1 MRYYNDYL
9 QTDDTLAH
17 YGVLGMKWG
26 VRHDKERANSKR
38 NQMQSELNELRR
50 YEANA
55 RKNPKSLGASKLS
68 TAVRNHQIRSLEKK
82 ISKTSKNK
90 SYRKSF
96 NYKRHMRASEAS
108 ARDAKNLYDNGFKT
122 EAKAVYEVSKNQRA
136 KAEAAQQKYEKRK
149 SKHYVRNALLIGGSV
164 SAAVM
169 TAKLASNKEA
179 RDAIKFA
186 IDAAKDIHINAKNQ
200 AQMMTNFYK
209 NNPEALKKLMDRP
222 GPDMKAFSKAMVDII
237 RS

>member
-9 QTDDTLAH
+9 QTDDTLAR

-26 VRHDKERANSKR
+26 VRHDPERTGLNSTKSQKQKQR
-38 NQMQSELNELRR
+38 QSELNELRG
-50 YEANA
+50 YEQYA
-55 RKNPKSLGASKLS
+55 RKHPKSLAASKLS
-68 TAVRNHQIRSLEKK
+68 TTIRNHQIRSLEKK
-82 ISKTSKNK
+82 
-90 SYRKSF
+90 
-96 NYKRHMRASEAS
+96 M
-108 ARDAKNLYDNGFKT
+108 
-122 EAKAVYEVSKNQRA
+122 SKNQRV
-136 KAEAAQQKYEKRK
+136 KSTQRKRNSKK
-149 SKHYVRNALLIGGSV
+149 SKHYVRNALLIGGGV

-209 NNPEALKKLMDRP
+209 NNPEALKKLMDQP
-222 GPDMKAFSKAMVDII
+222 GPDMKAFRKAMSDII
-237 RS
+237 HS